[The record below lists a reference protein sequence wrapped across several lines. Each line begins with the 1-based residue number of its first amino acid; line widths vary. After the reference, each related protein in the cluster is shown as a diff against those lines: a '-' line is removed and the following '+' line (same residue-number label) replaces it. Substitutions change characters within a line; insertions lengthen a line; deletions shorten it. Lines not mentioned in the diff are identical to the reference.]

1 MIKELKMYDKNGNFN
16 GDILYAD
23 KDNELLYDGKFENDV
38 EKQLVISLWGDK
50 IRFSNELGSAWAT
63 FSTTVP
69 KLTFEGE
76 KPVEPTKPEGI
87 TITWQPG
94 ELVLNKNSNVH
105 VHYFDVH
112 EEAKNGV
119 TDFNPDHGFE
129 LTDQLQSLTHLAIG
143 DNYENELWDWESANY
158 ASARTNRFK

>member
-87 TITWQPG
+87 RLLGSQVNW
-94 ELVLNKNSNVH
+94 
-105 VHYFDVH
+105 Y
-112 EEAKNGV
+112 
-119 TDFNPDHGFE
+119 
-129 LTDQLQSLTHLAIG
+129 
-143 DNYENELWDWESANY
+143 
-158 ASARTNRFK
+158 

>member
-50 IRFSNELGSAWAT
+50 IRFSNELCSAWAT

-69 KLTFEGE
+69 KLAFEGE
-76 KPVEPTKPEGI
+76 KPLDPTKPEGI

-105 VHYFDVH
+105 

-129 LTDQLQSLTHLAIG
+129 LTD
-143 DNYENELWDWESANY
+143 
-158 ASARTNRFK
+158 